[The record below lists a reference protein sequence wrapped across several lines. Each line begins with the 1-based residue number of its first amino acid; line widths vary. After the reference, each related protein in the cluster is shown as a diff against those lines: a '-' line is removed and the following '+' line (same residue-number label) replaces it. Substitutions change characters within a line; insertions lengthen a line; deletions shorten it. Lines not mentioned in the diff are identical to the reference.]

1 MRINKASK
9 PKMASSCDQTW
20 SYECSFTKMFS
31 FKKQSWHSSY
41 IKASYHPLMTYFC
54 RDGMF
59 LPILPQP
66 RTALTSENG
75 SFCFKQLIWTRNLR
89 PENKENR
96 FSLGVYHNFSKLLF
110 LWTIFTNFLRFSK
123 QSHQWRWFIFAFICI
138 WFIAMWF

>member
-96 FSLGVYHNFSKLLF
+96 FSLGVYHKKFNHCLSKKL
-110 LWTIFTNFLRFSK
+110 NKKVK
-123 QSHQWRWFIFAFICI
+123 QHFQFVHSSEQGSI
-138 WFIAMWF
+138 